1 MTRVVCEWDNHWRRG
16 SVTVHPACAT
26 DVNEAP
32 FCELLIAPVTT
43 APEKRILLVEDD
55 DDIADLLT
63 LHLTDEGHA
72 VEKVGDGDA
81 GLEHALHEEY
91 DLIILDI
98 MLPGTDGFDI
108 CRRLRQEKC
117 PTPILM
123 VTAKTEEVDKVL
135 GLELGADDYIT
146 KPFSI
151 REVLARVKALFRR
164 VEVDQEAQEEGAET
178 PIELGGLVIEPEK
191 RKVTVGQE
199 AIDLTSKEF
208 ELLLLFA
215 RNPGRAFSRD
225 ELLEEVWG
233 YQYSGY
239 SHTVNTHINRLRNKI
254 EPTPSEPQ
262 YVKTVWGVGY
272 RFAEPEELV
281 A

>member
-1 MTRVVCEWDNHWRRG
+1 VV
-16 SVTVHPACAT
+16 
-26 DVNEAP
+26 
-32 FCELLIAPVTT
+32 T
-43 APEKRILLVEDD
+43 ASDENRILLVEDD
-55 DDIADLLT
+55 PDIADLLE
-63 LHLTDEGHA
+63 LHLGDQGHD
-72 VEKVGDGDA
+72 VDVVDDGDD
-81 GLEHALHEEY
+81 GLDRALRETY

-108 CRRLRQEKC
+108 CRRLRQEKN

-151 REVLARVKALFRR
+151 REVLARVKAILRR
-164 VEVDQEAQEEGAET
+164 VEVDQEVQRENGES
-178 PIELGGLVIEPEK
+178 PIEIGNLVVEPSK
-191 RKVTVGQE
+191 RRVTVRGE
-199 AIDLTSKEF
+199 VVNLTSKEY

-215 RNPGRAFSRD
+215 RNPGRAYSRD
-225 ELLEEVWG
+225 ELLDEVWG

-239 SHTVNTHINRLRNKI
+239 SHTVNTHINRLRNKV
-254 EPTPSEPQ
+254 ERDPSEPE

-272 RFAEPEELV
+272 RFVERDEL
-281 A
+281 AASET

>member
-1 MTRVVCEWDNHWRRG
+1 MTTPAGKRV
-16 SVTVHPACAT
+16 
-26 DVNEAP
+26 
-32 FCELLIAPVTT
+32 
-43 APEKRILLVEDD
+43 LLVEDD
-55 DDIADLLT
+55 DDIADLLD
-63 LHLTDEGHA
+63 LHLSDEGHR
-72 VEKVGDGDA
+72 VEVVGNGDE
-81 GLEHALHEEY
+81 GLERALDEEY
-91 DLIILDI
+91 DLIVLDI

-108 CRRLRQEKC
+108 CRRLRQEQC

-164 VEVDQEAQEEGAET
+164 VEVDQEAQQDDTAS
-178 PIELGGLVIEPEK
+178 PIELGGLVVEPEK
-191 RKVTVGQE
+191 RKVLVGGDPV
-199 AIDLTSKEF
+199 DLTSKEF

-215 RNPGRAFSRD
+215 QNPGRAYSRD
-225 ELLEEVWG
+225 ELLDEVWG

-254 EPTPSEPQ
+254 EPNPSDPR
-262 YVKTVWGVGY
+262 YVKTVWGMGY
-272 RFAEPEELV
+272 RFAEPEEL
-281 A
+281 AA

>member
-1 MTRVVCEWDNHWRRG
+1 MT
-16 SVTVHPACAT
+16 TPAGKA
-26 DVNEAP
+26 
-32 FCELLIAPVTT
+32 
-43 APEKRILLVEDD
+43 ILLVEDD
-55 DDIADLLT
+55 DDIANLLR
-63 LHLTDEGHA
+63 LHL
-72 VEKVGDGDA
+72 GDA
-81 GLEHALHEEY
+81 GHDVTVVSDGDEGLEKALSGGY

-108 CRRLRQEKC
+108 CRRLRQEKTR
-117 PTPILM
+117 TPILM
-123 VTAKTEEVDKVL
+123 VTAKSEEVDKVL

-151 REVLARVKALFRR
+151 REVLARVKAIFRR
-164 VEVDQEAQEEGAET
+164 IEVDQEAQQDDAS
-178 PIELGGLVIEPEK
+178 PIEFDGLVIEPEK
-191 RKVTVGQE
+191 RKVRADGEPV
-199 AIDLTSKEF
+199 DLTSKEF

-215 RNPGRAFSRD
+215 RNPGRAYSRD
-225 ELLEEVWG
+225 ELLDEVWG

-254 EPTPSEPQ
+254 ERDPSEPE

-272 RFAEPEELV
+272 RFAERDELTRSE